1 MSDEE
6 TKGSA
11 NGDSCAQGVPDPEK
25 GRPNAG
31 QLLYE
36 AFEEALGKN
45 AGKIIASIL
54 GGVENMN
61 PTCVREVLKFA
72 NELRN
77 QGGASE
83 VAYQSLAEVLWKAL
97 QVVEAEDAE
106 EGKELVGKL
115 LEG

>member
-1 MSDEE
+1 MSDGEE
-6 TKGSA
+6 DASKK
-11 NGDSCAQGVPDPEK
+11 GDSCAQGVPDPEK

-36 AFEEALGKN
+36 AFEAALGEK
-45 AGKIIASIL
+45 AGVIISAIL
-54 GGVENMN
+54 GGAEKMN
-61 PTCVREVLKFA
+61 PTCVRAVLHYA
-72 NELRN
+72 ELIRS
-77 QGGASE
+77 GAAVPE

-97 QVVEAEDAE
+97 QLVEAEDAE